1 MDKRK
6 KAVQAGCVIL
16 IFALL
21 VGCMPVMPQADPQPD
36 VAPSGAA
43 AADPTPHGANT
54 GGESDPSPRP
64 SSAVPSQEPD
74 AVETPEPASSVS
86 PSEALPSSAPTPEVT
101 VAPTPTVAPTSAP
114 TPAPTSTPAPSAV
127 PTPAPTSTPV
137 PTPTAVPTPAPTPTP
152 TPTAGIVDSTPV
164 DNVNLGQEAGALS
177 QGGAAVPVESPVAS
191 GEEVKVSAEAE
202 IDYSNAS
209 AGYVM
214 VRYNQQISQR
224 LKAQVKGPTTTYTY
238 NLTAGVWAAFPLSDG
253 NGTYQ
258 ITVYKNVVDSKYAAV
273 ISQTIPVSLVNEF
286 APFLHSN
293 QYVNYAAAPATVAKA
308 AQLAAGLGDPLQ
320 KVEAIYNFV
329 VKEIS
334 YDTSLAASVSSGY
347 LPNLDSVLA
356 KRSGI
361 CFDYAAMMTGMLRSQ
376 GVPCKLVVGY
386 AGSAYHAWIS
396 VWSPSTGWID
406 GVIFFNGSSWQRM
419 DPTFASSG
427 NSSEE
432 ILQYIGNGSNYA
444 AKYFY

>member
-6 KAVQAGCVIL
+6 RELQTVCAVL

-21 VGCMPVMPQADPQPD
+21 AGCAPAAPQVDPQPD
-36 VAPSGAA
+36 IVVPSGS
-43 AADPTPHGANT
+43 DIVDKTPQGANA

-64 SSAVPSQEPD
+64 SAALPSREPD
-74 AVETPEPASSVS
+74 AAGTPAPT
-86 PSEALPSSAPTPEVT
+86 PSAAPTPEVT
-101 VAPTPTVAPTSAP
+101 TAPTPAPSATPGVAATPTPVPTPASTPTSTPTTTPKPTA
-114 TPAPTSTPAPSAV
+114 TPAPTSTPAGVA
-127 PTPAPTSTPV
+127 
-137 PTPTAVPTPAPTPTP
+137 
-152 TPTAGIVDSTPV
+152 DSTPV

-191 GEEVKVSAEAE
+191 GEEVKTSAEAE

-273 ISQTIPVSLVNEF
+273 ISQTISVSLVNEF

-293 QYVNYAAAPATVAKA
+293 QYVNYAAAPATVATA
-308 AQLAAGLGDPLQ
+308 AQLTAGLADPLQ
-320 KVEAIYNFV
+320 KVEAIYDFV
-329 VKEIS
+329 VKEIT
-334 YDTSLAASVSSGY
+334 YDTALAASVSSGY

-356 KRSGI
+356 RRSGI

-427 NSSEE
+427 NSSEA